1 MDTTERDVYGVCLAT
16 DIVDW
21 TSISGGLPSEVSSEL
36 LNNYNKKVINAP
48 VRLYGGRINDL
59 TGDGAMSYWDKPPIQ
74 DQRYAACRAALK
86 ILDCVDEFNKT
97 SAPRLEIRI
106 GLSEGRFTLSLSDA
120 GDIKTF
126 KANGSPLNF
135 ASRIEGVNKDLGTRL
150 LAAKPLCDSLDG
162 IFYRRAG
169 CFLVQ
174 GSNEPL
180 ELMEIVGLRQAIGA
194 DRLRMYR
201 QFELGLDEFQQGG
214 WWRAAE
220 IFQAVLK
227 DYPEDGPSSF
237 FLRKALDYS
246 AEPPDDWRGVVA
258 VEKN

>member
-1 MDTTERDVYGVCLAT
+1 
-16 DIVDW
+16 
-21 TSISGGLPSEVSSEL
+21 
-36 LNNYNKKVINAP
+36 
-48 VRLYGGRINDL
+48 
-59 TGDGAMSYWDKPPIQ
+59 
-74 DQRYAACRAALK
+74 
-86 ILDCVDEFNKT
+86 
-97 SAPRLEIRI
+97 
-106 GLSEGRFTLSLSDA
+106 
-120 GDIKTF
+120 
-126 KANGSPLNF
+126 
-135 ASRIEGVNKDLGTRL
+135 VNKHLGTRL
-150 LAAKPLCDSLDG
+150 LAAKPICDSQDG
-162 IFYRRAG
+162 VFYRRAG
-169 CFLVQ
+169 CFLVH